1 MDAVL
6 SKTAGVK
13 NPASSAWID
22 LLKVILTVGI
32 VCRHAT
38 WAEVGRDLPLF
49 QNVTRGITAI
59 TEICVPLFF
68 VLSGYLF
75 FLNCP
80 EKPTAGYFG
89 AKLKRRVFTLLIP
102 YLIAVVIAFG
112 CYWAAGRYAPSL
124 VSGYFGDKLYDP
136 VFVFWTGPINLS
148 LWFIRELMVCC
159 LLSPL
164 VWLLVRYTRVFGV
177 IALGALWAFHIGPM
191 PIFCF
196 TLGAWPAIRNLHIK
210 GLSDWMERHPVKVTP
225 ASRAWCYFIYL
236 YHYLLLIGVKKGLV
250 AVLNPSTSW
259 GYLGCYVLSVVIV
272 LALMTGL
279 FYLMRRFLPRITGV
293 LIGGK

>member
-1 MDAVL
+1 MDTVL
-6 SKTAGVK
+6 PETSGVK
-13 NPASSAWID
+13 TPASSAWID
-22 LLKVILTVGI
+22 LLKVVLTVGI

-38 WAEVGRDLPLF
+38 WAEVGTDQSLF
-49 QNVTRGITAI
+49 QAVTHGISVV

-68 VLSGYLF
+68 VLSGFLF

-80 EKPTAGYFG
+80 EKPAASYFG
-89 AKLKRRVFTLLIP
+89 AKLKRRIFSLLIP
-102 YLIAVVIAFG
+102 YLIANVIAFG
-112 CYWAAGRYAPSL
+112 CYWAAGRFAPSL
-124 VSGYFGDKLYDP
+124 VSGFFGDKLHNP
-136 VFVFWTGPINLS
+136 LFVFWTGPVNLS

-164 VWLLVRYTRVFGV
+164 VWLIIRYTRVFGV
-177 IALGALWAFHIGPM
+177 IALGLLWAFHIGPM
-191 PIFCF
+191 PIFYF

-236 YHYLLLIGVKKGLV
+236 YHYLLLIGIKKGLV
-250 AVLNPSTSW
+250 AILKPNSSW
-259 GYLGCYVLSVVIV
+259 GYLGCYFASVVIV
-272 LALMTGL
+272 LALLTGL
-279 FYLMRRFLPRITGV
+279 YFLMRRYLPRFTGV

>member
-6 SKTAGVK
+6 PKTAGVK

-22 LLKVILTVGI
+22 LFKVILTIGI

-38 WAEVGRDLPLF
+38 WAEVGGDLPLF
-49 QNVTRGITAI
+49 QGVTRGITAI

-80 EKPTAGYFG
+80 EKPTAAYFG
-89 AKLKRRVFTLLIP
+89 DKLKRRIFTLLIP
-102 YLIAVVIAFG
+102 YLIAVIIAFV

-196 TLGAWPAIRNLHIK
+196 TLGAWPAIQNLRIQK
-210 GLSDWMERHPVKVTP
+210 VSDWMKLHPVKVTP

-236 YHYLLLIGVKKGLV
+236 YHYLLLIGIKKGLV
-250 AVLNPSTSW
+250 AVLKPESSW
-259 GYLGCYVLSVVIV
+259 GYLGCYVASVVIV

-279 FYLMRRFLPRITGV
+279 FYLMRRYIPRITGV